1 MDFLRKMVNG
11 SPNDGYATPYTIY
24 PLVLFTKA
32 TKRFKDE
39 NIGNKVLVG
48 ITGEIMGLALA
59 VFMFL
64 ETVVVALLVGLILL
78 GLSVQAKI
86 ENKMASFAIDS
97 KDIAIELCTRAIVA
111 FYLSFL
117 SGVFAANFE
126 DD

>member
-11 SPNDGYATPYTIY
+11 SSNDAYATPYTFY
-24 PLVLFTKA
+24 PLVLFSNA
-32 TKRFKDE
+32 TKRFKNE
-39 NIGNKVLVG
+39 NLGNKVLVG

-86 ENKMASFAIDS
+86 ENKMAGFAIAS
-97 KDIAIELCTRAIVA
+97 KDIEIELRTRAMTA
-111 FYLSFL
+111 FVFSFL
-117 SGVFAANFE
+117 SGGFAANFE